1 MKPLSALLLLSL
13 ARPAAAAS
21 TDTVQPNPFAAM
33 KDLNNRLEAKID
45 ARLLKGDYLGAVRDS
60 EAEIKQADRA
70 ATLSFLLDI
79 HSSFLAFAG
88 KDGEARVSM
97 ARSGHVQAEPPVLLH
112 AAEGAEAARR
122 EVRFEEPET
131 VLREA
136 AKTHRIIMFSE
147 AHHIPEHRA
156 LGARLLPV
164 LKELGF
170 TVLAMEAL
178 KDPVPEKP
186 ARVGRAPGPRVVY
199 GYYAR
204 EPRMANLMREAL
216 RLGFKLVAYED
227 ETTDGKRDRE
237 EVQAQNLVDRV
248 FAKDPKAKVVVWA
261 GYGHVYKNDN
271 KTWKAMAQRVWQK
284 TGLEPFCLFQE
295 SDSLDPNLSES
306 PLYRNLVLD
315 AAKPPDHPVVV
326 RNRQGLYPAL
336 DALELMQRSP
346 SGAPVVDGYILHP
359 PFRERAPGSLRPPWL
374 QGPGLLA
381 LTGTLGGRVPAGTLL
396 QAYPKAEGPDSTPAD
411 QMELDASGRF
421 ELRLPPGDYLLRAL
435 GEDGKVLLETT
446 ARPGGKAQ
454 ALTLP

>member
-1 MKPLSALLLLSL
+1 MRGIAALLLCALVRTGS
-13 ARPAAAAS
+13 AAS

-33 KDLNNRLEAKID
+33 KDINNRLEAKID
-45 ARLLKGDYLGAVRDS
+45 ARLLRGDYLGAVRDS
-60 EAEIKQADRA
+60 EAEIKQADGVP
-70 ATLSFLLDI
+70 TLSFLLDI

-88 KDGEARVSM
+88 KDGEARISM
-97 ARSGHVQAEPPVLLH
+97 ARSGHVQAEPPVLLR
-112 AAEGAEAARR
+112 AVEGAEAARR
-122 EVRFEEPET
+122 EVRFEEPEA

-186 ARVGRAPGPRVVY
+186 RRVGRAPGPGVVY

-216 RLGFKLVAYED
+216 RLGFTLVAYED

-237 EVQAQNLVDRV
+237 EVQAQNLVERV

-261 GYGHVYKNDN
+261 GYGHIYKNEN
-271 KTWKAMAQRVWQK
+271 HVGRTMALRLWQK
-284 TGLEPFCLFQE
+284 TGLEPFCLFQL
-295 SDSLDPNLSES
+295 SDSLDPDLSES
-306 PLYRNLVLD
+306 PLYRNLMLD
-315 AAKPPDHPVVV
+315 AASPPDHPVVV
-326 RNRQGLYPAL
+326 RNRKGLYPAL

-346 SGAPVVDGYILHP
+346 SGAPIVDGYILHP
-359 PFRERAPGSLRPPWL
+359 PFREHAPGSLRPAWL
-374 QGPGLLA
+374 HGPGLLA
-381 LTGTLGGRVPAGTLL
+381 LTGTLGRRVPAGALL
-396 QAYPKAEGPDSTPAD
+396 QAFPKAEGPDSTPTD

-446 ARPGGKAQ
+446 ARPGGP
-454 ALTLP
+454 ALTLTLP